1 MDIIG
6 KWKVKELGLMQL
18 GDMSMKMFTPA
29 EIENLEDNEDYLQ
42 FVSSIYD
49 FSNDGKLDILLE
61 VPKELL
67 ENAKKEG
74 LEVKD
79 NVVIMNQQTG
89 KRKTVNI
96 SIILI

>member
-49 FSNDGKLDILLE
+49 FSNTASWIFFLRFLK
-61 VPKELL
+61 
-67 ENAKKEG
+67 
-74 LEVKD
+74 
-79 NVVIMNQQTG
+79 
-89 KRKTVNI
+89 
-96 SIILI
+96 SY